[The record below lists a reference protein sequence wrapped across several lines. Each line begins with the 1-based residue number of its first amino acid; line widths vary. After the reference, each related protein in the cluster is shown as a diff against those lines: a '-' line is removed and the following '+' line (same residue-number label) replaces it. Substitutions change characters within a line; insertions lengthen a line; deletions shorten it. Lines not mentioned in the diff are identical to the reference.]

1 MHERQVDNMP
11 KSSKPKDSCTVDLF
25 EGLGTYRAALA
36 VLTRAA
42 DANRELNPGELLELS
57 SSMGW
62 NQHHAQRQLKRLQ
75 KHRQLRLVAGTDADR
90 QAASKAVDDSLRIR
104 SVRGAEIES
113 KIVELQKEL
122 NRLDDDI
129 ARAERRVNEMD
140 AAKEQC
146 RTVLPDDLFKLLS
159 KQRAAVKSKLFPK
172 VAEIETALNECRAML
187 AVDGRDSNRV
197 SLLPPKFWANDPIS
211 RKPILKPA
219 FFVYQLECQ
228 AKIPELE
235 LQLSEAQQALDAAL
249 QAFDSSLDCLT
260 L

>member
-1 MHERQVDNMP
+1 MP
-11 KSSKPKDSCTVDLF
+11 KAKKDSCTVDLF
-25 EGLGTYRAALA
+25 EGLGSYRAALA

-62 NQHHAQRQLKRLQ
+62 NQHHAQRQLKRLL

-122 NRLDDDI
+122 NRLDDDV

-146 RTVLPDDLFKLLS
+146 RTVLPDDLTKLIS
-159 KQRAAVKSKLFPK
+159 KQRAAVKAELFPK
-172 VAEIETALNECRAML
+172 IAEIEIALNECRAML

-197 SLLPPKFWANDPIS
+197 SLLSAKFWENDPVTKKAVL
-211 RKPILKPA
+211 RPE
-219 FFVYQLECQ
+219 FFAYQHQCMLR
-228 AKIPELE
+228 IPELE
-235 LQLSEAQQALDAAL
+235 QQLEVAQRKLDEAL
-249 QAFDSSLDCLT
+249 QAFDSSLDCLC

>member
-11 KSSKPKDSCTVDLF
+11 KSSKKDPCTVDLF
-25 EGLGTYRAALA
+25 EGLGSYRAALA

-62 NQHHAQRQLKRLQ
+62 NQHHAQRQLKRLL

-122 NRLDDDI
+122 NRLDDDV
-129 ARAERRVNEMD
+129 ARAERRVNEMN

-146 RTVLPDDLFKLLS
+146 RSVLPDDLTKLIS
-159 KQRAAVKSKLFPK
+159 KRRAAVKAELFPK
-172 VAEIETALNECRAML
+172 IAEIEIALNECRAML

-219 FFVYQLECQ
+219 FHAYQHECMLR
-228 AKIPELE
+228 IPELE
-235 LQLSEAQQALDAAL
+235 QQLEVAQRELDEALAG
-249 QAFDSSLDCLT
+249 FDESLDCLC

>member
-1 MHERQVDNMP
+1 
-11 KSSKPKDSCTVDLF
+11 
-25 EGLGTYRAALA
+25 
-36 VLTRAA
+36 
-42 DANRELNPGELLELS
+42 
-57 SSMGW
+57 
-62 NQHHAQRQLKRLQ
+62 
-75 KHRQLRLVAGTDADR
+75 LVAGTDADR

-122 NRLDDDI
+122 NRLDDDV
-129 ARAERRVNEMD
+129 ARAERRVNEMN

-146 RTVLPDDLFKLLS
+146 RSVLPDDLTKLIS
-159 KQRAAVKSKLFPK
+159 KRRAAVKAELFPK
-172 VAEIETALNECRAML
+172 IAEIEIALNEARAML

-219 FFVYQLECQ
+219 FHAYQHECMLR
-228 AKIPELE
+228 IPELE
-235 LQLSEAQQALDAAL
+235 QQLEVAQRELDEALAG
-249 QAFDSSLDCLT
+249 FDESLDCLC

>member
-11 KSSKPKDSCTVDLF
+11 KSSKKDPCTVDLF
-25 EGLGTYRAALA
+25 EGLGSYRAALA

-62 NQHHAQRQLKRLQ
+62 NQHHAQRQLKRLL

-122 NRLDDDI
+122 NRLDDDV
-129 ARAERRVNEMD
+129 ARAERRVNEMN

-146 RTVLPDDLFKLLS
+146 RSVLPDDLTKLIS
-159 KQRAAVKSKLFPK
+159 KRRAAVKAELFPK
-172 VAEIETALNECRAML
+172 IAEIEIALNECRAML

-197 SLLPPKFWANDPIS
+197 SLLPPKFWANDPVTKKAVL
-211 RKPILKPA
+211 RPE
-219 FFVYQLECQ
+219 FFAYQHQCMLRIPQLEADLATAQ
-228 AKIPELE
+228 AE
-235 LQLSEAQQALDAAL
+235 LDAAL

>member
-11 KSSKPKDSCTVDLF
+11 KSSKKDSCTVDLF

-42 DANRELNPGELLELS
+42 DDNRELNPGELLELS

-129 ARAERRVNEMD
+129 ARAERRVNEMN

-146 RTVLPDDLFKLLS
+146 RTVLPDDLTKLLS
-159 KQRAAVKSKLFPK
+159 KQRAAVKSALHPK
-172 VAEIETALNECRAML
+172 VAKIEIELNECRAML

-219 FFVYQLECQ
+219 FHAYQHECMLR
-228 AKIPELE
+228 IPELE
-235 LQLSEAQQALDAAL
+235 QQLEVAQRELDEALAG
-249 QAFDSSLDCLT
+249 FDESLDCLC